1 MRVFIAVLVLI
12 FSLQSWTKA
21 GEINEIEIEVPQE
34 ITIDDILADP
44 MSYALGLAEREFER
58 HAPRFSEAFT
68 LGQKLANDN
77 MKGG

>member
-1 MRVFIAVLVLI
+1 MAKEKNSPSSQYLV
-12 FSLQSWTKA
+12 SYVTKLQQL
-21 GEINEIEIEVPQE
+21 NEIEIEVPQE

-68 LGQKLANDN
+68 LGQTLANDN
-77 MKGG
+77 IKGG